1 MQSDKRK
8 ENRREWGQTE
18 KGEQSIKNSRSNY
31 SNSGKREQTRKIW
44 ERTETGKKS
53 TKASSS
59 RYYDKRK
66 VRKIAGKALV
76 DAVDNV

>member
-53 TKASSS
+53 TKQVQVVIMI
-59 RYYDKRK
+59 REKYEK
-66 VRKIAGKALV
+66 
-76 DAVDNV
+76 